1 MSPVDGGGVRG
12 YWSLL
17 VLKRLMEHIGEIE
30 EQGKIYHSFFPEAW
44 PENVTQVPLTEE
56 EATACKNA
64 YSQED
69 RLRAISRSQRYL
81 PCHYFDEICGSGIS
95 S

>member
-1 MSPVDGGGVRG
+1 M
-12 YWSLL
+12 
-17 VLKRLMEHIGEIE
+17 IE
-30 EQGKIYHSFFPEAW
+30 EQDEIYSSFFPEEW
-44 PENVTQVPLTEE
+44 PENVSQVPLTER
-56 EATACKNA
+56 EATAWKNA

-69 RLRAISRSQRYL
+69 RLRAISHSRRYL